1 MLYSCYNA
9 LNLPCFT
16 VVLMLY
22 KSRKLTCFEPEQYV
36 LFPLVGTFLKL
47 AFQSTHEYVFFM
59 QKFCSNY
66 PMTLRQHFG

>member
-36 LFPLVGTFLKL
+36 LFPLRRYFSQV
-47 AFQSTHEYVFFM
+47 SVSEYTRICLLYAKIL
-59 QKFCSNY
+59 Q
-66 PMTLRQHFG
+66 